1 MKMCPVCN
9 SFQTLQKQCPFC
21 QDMLIDAGRITDY
34 LDPYG
39 HYYDFETRN
48 LADPSYNKERCS
60 HLVYCD
66 TCHYDEVAFIEEQL
80 L

>member
-39 HYYDFETRN
+39 HYYDFET
-48 LADPSYNKERCS
+48 
-60 HLVYCD
+60 
-66 TCHYDEVAFIEEQL
+66 
-80 L
+80 